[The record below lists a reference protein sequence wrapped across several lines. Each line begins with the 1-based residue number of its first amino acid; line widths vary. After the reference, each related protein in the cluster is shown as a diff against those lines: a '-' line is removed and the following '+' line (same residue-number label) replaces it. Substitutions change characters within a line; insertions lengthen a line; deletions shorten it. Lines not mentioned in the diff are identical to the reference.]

1 MSRSLERTVQL
12 ALLGEVPPTLR
23 FLYVGPDSEEL
34 SFHAV
39 FSSEATDEHLE
50 SAEVVFTEILASCPY
65 EIKGQVTIEK
75 NDEIPWKKGEGE
87 HLMYLRWGELND
99 T

>member
-1 MSRSLERTVQL
+1 MRHILERTVQV

-23 FLYVGPDSEEL
+23 FLYVGPDNEDL

-39 FSSEATDEHLE
+39 FSSDATDEHLE
-50 SAEVVFTEILASCPY
+50 SAEIVFTEISASCPY
-65 EIKGQVTIEK
+65 EIKGPVIIEK
-75 NDEIPWKKGEGE
+75 NDNIPWKKDGGE
-87 HLMYLRWGELND
+87 HLMYLRWGELTD